1 MVKVLVENLKSN
13 NKKVATAESCT
24 GGLLAQKI
32 TSIPGASEVFDCGV
46 VAYSNEIK
54 TSVLG
59 VNEET
64 LNIYGAV
71 SEQTAGEMATGVIKL
86 SNADIGVG
94 ITGIAGPGGGS
105 AEKPIGLVYI
115 ATATQSDVVT
125 KRFLFD
131 GDRESVREQSTKAAV
146 MMVMA
151 ILDPVKEDNR

>member
-86 SNADIGVG
+86 SNSDIGVG

-115 ATATQSDVVT
+115 ATATQRDVVT

-131 GDRESVREQSTKAAV
+131 GDRENVREQSTKAAI
-146 MMVMA
+146 MMVMD
-151 ILDPVKEDNR
+151 ILDPVKEDNP